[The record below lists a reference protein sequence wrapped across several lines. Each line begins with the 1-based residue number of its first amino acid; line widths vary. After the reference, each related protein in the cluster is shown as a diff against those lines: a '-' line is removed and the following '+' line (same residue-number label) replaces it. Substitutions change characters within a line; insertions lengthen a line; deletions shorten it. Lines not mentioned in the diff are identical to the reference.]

1 MNKIML
7 PKLKPLG
14 CTNKINS
21 TISEMFK
28 LNCIHLQFFSKHDSS
43 FWVIALCGDDLLN
56 KLWGSVSKMGSDM
69 ELSLTYCISR
79 VHR

>member
-14 CTNKINS
+14 CTNQINS

-28 LNCIHLQFFSKHDSS
+28 LNGIRLQFFSKHDSS
-43 FWVIALCGDDLLN
+43 FRVRALCGDDLLN
-56 KLWGSVSKMGSDM
+56 KL
-69 ELSLTYCISR
+69 
-79 VHR
+79 